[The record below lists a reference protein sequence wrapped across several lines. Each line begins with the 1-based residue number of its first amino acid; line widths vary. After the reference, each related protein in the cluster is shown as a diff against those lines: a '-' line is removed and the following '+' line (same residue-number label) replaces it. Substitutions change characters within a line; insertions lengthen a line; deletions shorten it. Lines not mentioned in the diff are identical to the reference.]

1 MAPSATNLGRLGGEA
16 VREAQREAHLEAAP
30 FAAATLAANIGL
42 ALASRKAG
50 WELFGSH
57 DWWIWLAVGAPSAVL
72 VVTFAFGPSGMGLV
86 RARRGL
92 AIVLLALLG
101 LGNAAGIGCVIGSLM
116 HWTPEGPQLLASAA
130 CVLFTNV
137 VTFALVFW
145 ELDNGGPVARA
156 LADRRSTPDFQF
168 PQDDDPGRARPGW
181 APKLVDYTYVSI
193 TNSIA
198 FSPTDTLPL
207 TRLAKLYMAIE
218 AGVSAVTVLVVAAR
232 AINVLG

>member
-1 MAPSATNLGRLGGEA
+1 MGEKE

-30 FAAATLAANIGL
+30 FAAATLAANVGL
-42 ALASRKAG
+42 ALASREAR

-72 VVTFAFGPSGMGLV
+72 VATFAVGPTGMGLV
-86 RARRGL
+86 RASRRL

-101 LGNAAGIGCVIGSLM
+101 LGNAAGIGCVIVSLM

-156 LADRRSTPDFQF
+156 LVERRSTPDFQF
-168 PQDDDPGRARPGW
+168 PQDDDPDLARPGW
-181 APKLVDYTYVSI
+181 APTLVDYAYVSI
-193 TNSIA
+193 TNAIA
-198 FSPTDTLPL
+198 FSPTDTMPL
-207 TRLAKLYMAIE
+207 TRPAKLYMAIE
-218 AGVSAVTVLVVAAR
+218 AGVSAVTVLVVTAR
-232 AINVLG
+232 AINILG

>member
-1 MAPSATNLGRLGGEA
+1 LAPSATNTGRMGEEA

-30 FAAATLAANIGL
+30 FAAATLAANVGL
-42 ALASRKAG
+42 ALASREAR
-50 WELFGSH
+50 WELFGSE

-72 VVTFAFGPSGMGLV
+72 VVTFALGPRRIGLDP
-86 RARRGL
+86 AQRGL

-101 LGNAAGIGCVIGSLM
+101 LGNAAGIGCVIVSLM
-116 HWTPEGPQLLASAA
+116 HWTPAGPQLLASAA

-156 LADRRSTPDFQF
+156 LADHRSTPDFQF
-168 PQDDDPGRARPGW
+168 PQDDDPGLARPGW
-181 APKLVDYTYVSI
+181 APTFVDYMYVSI

-207 TRLAKLYMAIE
+207 THSAKLYMAIE
-218 AGVSAVTVLVVAAR
+218 AGVSAVTVLVVTAR